1 MKAATTAVLWG
12 LALGLSACSVAVPDK
27 PSMVP
32 LAVEVAATGL
42 PAQVS
47 GTAVHGRR
55 ATVLILHGCGGVGA
69 HDREWARRLLDWGY
83 NAVVVNSFVG
93 RTQVNVCT
101 QGGVTPM
108 QRAHDVL
115 RVAQWVRQQAWSNG
129 HVAAIGFSHG
139 ALGLL
144 MASASS
150 GLGPGAMQ
158 ALDAAVAFYP
168 LCLSQR
174 TYPFERDVALQI
186 HIGQA
191 DDWTPAA
198 RCPPLV
204 RRWQLSADYFEYP
217 GAFHGFDRQAVDR
230 VVRGRNGPHVLR
242 SDPDAAGLAIARTRQ
257 FLRDHLTR

>member
-1 MKAATTAVLWG
+1 MKAVLTGLLWG
-12 LALGLSACSVAVPDK
+12 LVLGLSACGVALPHK

-32 LAVEVAATGL
+32 LALEVAANGL
-42 PAQVS
+42 APPVMRTAAHAQ
-47 GTAVHGRR
+47 RP
-55 ATVLILHGCGGVGA
+55 TVLVLHGCGGVGA
-69 HDREWARRLLDWGY
+69 HDREWVRRLLDWGY
-83 NAVVVNSFVG
+83 NAVVVDSFAG
-93 RTQVNVCT
+93 RTQANVCT

-108 QRAHDVL
+108 QRAHDVV

-139 ALGLL
+139 AWSLL
-144 MASASS
+144 LASASS
-150 GLGPGAMQ
+150 GLGPGSVQ

-168 LCLSQR
+168 LCPSQR

-204 RRWQLSADYFEYP
+204 RRWQLSGDYFEYP

-242 SDPDAAGLAIARTRQ
+242 SDPDAAGLAIARTHQ
-257 FLRDHLTR
+257 FLRDHLPR